1 MSIQRNNGEISVLTE
16 PGAIFGSDIETGF
29 VELNNYKYVD
39 FLVCSG
45 AGTAADTTVII
56 KAKAGSDGTAAAI
69 PFTKKVGNGF
79 VPVEA
84 AGDTLSVG
92 GTAGECG
99 KAIYRVD
106 ADALAKGGFDRVSL
120 CATAVSSSTVPGAI
134 IVCKYEPR
142 YTE

>member
-1 MSIQRNNGEISVLTE
+1 MSVQRTINDIKVLVE
-16 PGAIFGSDIETGF
+16 PNVIFDSDIETGF
-29 VELNNYKYVD
+29 VELKNYKYVD

-45 AGTAADTTVII
+45 AGTAANTTVTIN
-56 KAKAGSDGTAAAI
+56 AQVGVSGSLEAVA
-69 PFTKKVGNGF
+69 FTKKVGNSF

-84 AGDTLSVG
+84 TGDTLSIG
-92 GTAGECG
+92 GLAGSCG

-106 ADALAKGGFDRVSL
+106 ADSLAKGGFDRVSL
-120 CATAVSSSTVPGAI
+120 CTTAVASSTVPGAI

>member
-1 MSIQRNNGEISVLTE
+1 MSIQKNNGEILVLTE
-16 PGAIFGSDIETGF
+16 PGAIFADGITTGY
-29 VELNNYKYVD
+29 VELSNYKYVD

-45 AGTAADTTVII
+45 AGTAADTTVTI
-56 KAKAGSDGTAAAI
+56 KAKAGSDSTAAAI

-99 KAIYRVD
+99 SAIYRVD
-106 ADALAKGGFDRVSL
+106 ADALAKGGFDRLSL
-120 CATAVSSSTVPGAI
+120 CATAVSGSTVPGAI

>member
-1 MSIQRNNGEISVLTE
+1 MSIQRNNGEILVLTE
-16 PGAIFGSDIETGF
+16 PGAIFESDVETGF

-45 AGTAADTTVII
+45 AGTAANTTVTI
-56 KAKAGSDGTAAAI
+56 KAKTGSDGTAAAI

-79 VPVEA
+79 VPVEGT
-84 AGDTLSVG
+84 GDTLSIG
-92 GTAGECG
+92 GSAGECG

-106 ADALAKGGFDRVSL
+106 ADTLAKGGFDRVSL
-120 CATAVSSSTVPGAI
+120 CTTAVASSTVPGAI